1 MAMETIANPFAL
13 VTRKG
18 ILTLDEGT
26 KIQAEFTIPAKYLAW
41 HDELEKK
48 LVREFNESQ
57 PRAVHKVVKIHL
69 MRK

>member
-1 MAMETIANPFAL
+1 MAAL
-13 VTRKG
+13 ASRLGRVKRMG
-18 ILTLDEGT
+18 IITLDDGY
-26 KIQAEFTIPAKYLAW
+26 KFQAEFTIPAKDLAW